1 MRPVINELFAIADK
15 GKVSEITRNWTY
27 EIWQEA
33 RFKAQIHGIAPL
45 LYCSY
50 SDNGVLNFLDK
61 SFTDYLSGQYLLN
74 RTRIQR
80 IQKVLHSI
88 LMESNVCGVIVM
100 PLKGSLLINE
110 YYKNPAIRPMADID
124 ILISEDD
131 ETRMGEIME
140 SIGYH
145 LELDIPRH
153 RVYISNTII
162 SSMIGEHPDNPLAIE
177 VHTKICCSIGFDS
190 YDITRHIRENA
201 EPGFL
206 GFKHA
211 IKPSRSMLLM
221 HLFIHAA
228 HHQYGGSLRAIQL
241 YDLSKIA
248 ELIDIN
254 EWTMILSIIESLE
267 CEKLIYVVIAIAGDF
282 MPIPVPDFVLNSLRE
297 KTPKKLRDMVKAFSL
312 DDYIAANELRTVTIL
327 SQNLKNTFHKKVLLL
342 TNLIISKVFISITHL
357 KWNNSGM
364 RGTHTILQR
373 LKPPLPSIEQWG
385 YFIGYSWNF
394 ILLFLAVISNLYRV
408 QRLREEKIS
417 QLKLFIFKNSRGGQP
432 ELLKK

>member
-61 SFTDYLSGQYLLN
+61 SFTDYLSGQYHLN

-131 ETRMGEIME
+131 ETKMAKIME

-153 RVYISNTII
+153 KVYISNSNI
-162 SSMIGEHPDNPLAIE
+162 SSVIGEHPDNPLAIE
-177 VHTKICCSIGFDS
+177 VHTKICCSIGFDM
-190 YDITRHIRENA
+190 YDITRHIWENA

-206 GFKHA
+206 AFKLA
-211 IKPSRSMLLM
+211 MKPSRSMLLM
-221 HLFIHAA
+221 HLFIHTA

-241 YDLSKIA
+241 YDISKIA
-248 ELIDIN
+248 ELIDLN
-254 EWTMILSIIESLE
+254 EWTMFLRIIESLE
-267 CEKLIYVVIAIAGDF
+267 CEKLIYAVIAMADEF

-297 KTPKKLRDMVKAFSL
+297 KTPKKLRDVVKAFSL
-312 DDYIAANELRTVTIL
+312 DDYIAANELTTLTIL
-327 SQNLKNTFHKKVLLL
+327 SQDLKNTFHKKVLLL
-342 TNLIISKVFISITHL
+342 TNLIIFKVFISITHL
-357 KWNNSGM
+357 KWNNSGKS
-364 RGTHTILQR
+364 GKHTVLQL
-373 LKPPLPSIEQWG
+373 LKPPPQRVERWG
-385 YFIGYSWNF
+385 FFIGYSWNF
-394 ILLFLAVISNLYRV
+394 ILLFLAVITSLYLV
-408 QRLREEKIS
+408 KRLREKKIE
-417 QLKLFIFKNSRGGQP
+417 QLKLFIFRNSRSGQTQ
-432 ELLKK
+432 LLNY